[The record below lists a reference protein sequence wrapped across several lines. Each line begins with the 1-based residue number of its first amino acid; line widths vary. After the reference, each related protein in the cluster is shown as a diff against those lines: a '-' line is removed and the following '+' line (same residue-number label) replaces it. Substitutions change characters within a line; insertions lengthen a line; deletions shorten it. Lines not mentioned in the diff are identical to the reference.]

1 MIITL
6 INGKINKKVKNNE
19 HIITFVDEKLLMLLS
34 SQGFFFNQYHEYKIN
49 FDSRD
54 YIIKCPII
62 YINGKKIILFPA
74 FKLPRKKYPCHV
86 YLYAVIKYISSDLNM
101 RQVARVTRKKFGLD
115 SFSAATVCRSVNQ
128 FVEISDEFTDD
139 LIVKK
144 VCLNPRIALCKKL
157 TRSIA
162 IKLFSSLETV
172 LKHPFSFT
180 TNLVY
185 KYFCKTGKFLF

>member
-86 YLYAVIKYISSDLNM
+86 YLYAVIK
-101 RQVARVTRKKFGLD
+101 
-115 SFSAATVCRSVNQ
+115 
-128 FVEISDEFTDD
+128 
-139 LIVKK
+139 
-144 VCLNPRIALCKKL
+144 
-157 TRSIA
+157 
-162 IKLFSSLETV
+162 
-172 LKHPFSFT
+172 
-180 TNLVY
+180 
-185 KYFCKTGKFLF
+185 